1 MSRLER
7 GSSVHVLHWIIVGKD
22 GGVLPIQHQ
31 AIILSSADLFMIRT
45 HEYSLRRHH
54 LKCLYSWFKYMLDI
68 KVSK

>member
-1 MSRLER
+1 MSRLET
-7 GSSVHVLHWIIVGKD
+7 GSSVHVSHWITVGKD
-22 GGVLPIQHQ
+22 GGLLSIQHQ
-31 AIILSSADLFMIRT
+31 AIILSNADLLTIRT